1 MPKTVHLHTPLTE
14 QDVRALELDDVV
26 YLSGDAYTMLYP
38 DHYTVILDLL
48 AAGET
53 LPMELEGAVLYNTG
67 TIWRHGPDGGYDMR
81 ALGATTSS
89 KFNAQTPPFLRATGV
104 RAVIGKGGMDERTLD
119 AMAQQGCVYLS
130 IVGGCSAV
138 YTPQAR
144 VVDEYWPELMPVDN
158 QRLKLELRDF
168 GPLLVAMDA
177 KGGSLFAQCA
187 ETAQAHRP
195 AIYAR
200 LGIPAECA
208 AQEIVR

>member
-26 YLSGDAYTMLYP
+26 YLSGSAYTMLYP

-48 AAGET
+48 AKGRP
-53 LPMELEGAVLYNTG
+53 LPMELEGGVLYNTG
-67 TIWRHGPDGGYDMR
+67 TIWRHDGQGGFDMR

-104 RAVIGKGGMDERTLD
+104 RAVIGKGGMDQATLD
-119 AMAQQGCVYLS
+119 AMCECGCVYLS

-138 YTPQAR
+138 YTPRAK

-158 QRLKLELRDF
+158 QRLKLELDEF

-187 ETAQAHRP
+187 QQAQSHRP
-195 AIYAR
+195 AIYAQ
-200 LGIPAECA
+200 LSIPAE
-208 AQEIVR
+208 